1 MIEKAFNNKELGIE
15 FKSYIDEE
23 CCVWFKAKQV
33 AQILGYRD
41 TDQAIRKHISENHKR
56 KFNLSQPVDSTDQVQ
71 GRWII
76 FVDEAGF
83 YELVFRSR
91 LPAAKI
97 FREWVFTTVLPSIR
111 KYGYFNMF
119 KSKRKKRVIIDGV
132 KFYKHDVFV
141 NYAASK
147 DGVVMNL
154 KNKKIMTMSKNN
166 SGYLSFS
173 IYNKNF
179 KKTKS
184 YFQHRFVYE
193 VFNGKIPP
201 HLEIDHI
208 NGDKTDNQKIN
219 LQLLTHQQNIEKSSG
234 KPIISISIETGEKKR
249 FDSIKKASIE
259 LDINKATISNT
270 CCKRK
275 SFKTAKSKKDR
286 CKYTFK
292 FLDWFQYY
300 LNIEPGFLELVF
312 RSKLETA
319 KIFS

>member
-1 MIEKAFNNKELGIE
+1 MSNLIEKKFKNEELGIE
-15 FKSYIDEE
+15 FESYIDEE
-23 CCVWFKAKQV
+23 CNVWFKAKEV
-33 AQILGYRD
+33 AQILEYKN
-41 TDQAIRKHISENHKR
+41 TEKAIKRHVSENHKR
-56 KFNLSQPVDSTDQVQ
+56 TFL
-71 GRWII
+71 
-76 FVDEAGF
+76 FVDQQETHGQQIDTRGKYCIFIDEPGF
-83 YELVFRSR
+83 YELVFKSR

-97 FREWVFTTVLPSIR
+97 FREWVFTKVLPSIR

-132 KFYKHDVFV
+132 KFYKHDDFID
-141 NYAASK
+141 YAANK
-147 DGVVMNL
+147 DGDVINL

-173 IYNKNF
+173 IYNKNL

-184 YFQHRFVYE
+184 YFQHRFVFE

-201 HLEIDHI
+201 HLKIDHI
-208 NGDKTDNQKIN
+208 NGVKTDNQKIN

-234 KPIISISIETGEKKR
+234 KPIISTCIETGEKRR

-259 LDINKATISNT
+259 LDINKANISNI

-275 SFKTAKSKKDR
+275 SFKTATSKKDG

-292 FLDWFQYY
+292 FID
-300 LNIEPGFLELVF
+300 
-312 RSKLETA
+312 
-319 KIFS
+319 

>member
-1 MIEKAFNNKELGIE
+1 MENILEKSFTNSQLGI
-15 FKSYIDEE
+15 KLNSYIDEE
-23 CCVWFKAKQV
+23 CNVFFKAKEV
-33 AQILGYRD
+33 AQILGYKNTED
-41 TDQAIRKHISENHKR
+41 AIKRHVSENNKI
-56 KFNLSQPVDSTDQVQ
+56 KKVQ
-71 GRWII
+71 HRETRGCTFTFYIN
-76 FVDEAGF
+76 EPGF
-83 YELVFRSR
+83 YELVFKSR

-97 FREWVFTTVLPSIR
+97 FREWVFNKVLPSIR
-111 KYGYFNMF
+111 KHGYYNMF

-132 KFYKHDVFV
+132 KFYKHDVFD

-147 DGVVMNL
+147 DGVVINL
-154 KNKKIMTMSKNN
+154 KNKKIMKMSKNN
-166 SGYLSFS
+166 SGYLSFG
-173 IYNKNF
+173 IYNKNL

-208 NGDKTDNQKIN
+208 NGNKTDNQKIN

-259 LDINKATISNT
+259 LDINKATISNI

-292 FLDWFQYY
+292 FID
-300 LNIEPGFLELVF
+300 
-312 RSKLETA
+312 
-319 KIFS
+319 